1 MTVKENELTLRLV
14 DGEEEE
20 KFLEKAVQ
28 DMKDRRVNSKK
39 FTRGRDGG
47 HRGGGRGGR
56 NNYNSNR
63 KRRNEDDGDRERG
76 DEPDKKVSK
85 PLDISAE

>member
-28 DMKDRRVNSKK
+28 DMKDRRVHSKK

-56 NNYNSNR
+56 NNYNNK
-63 KRRNEDDGDRERG
+63 KRRNDDDGERG
-76 DEPDKKVSK
+76 DEPDRKLSR
-85 PLDISAE
+85 PDIKTE

>member
-28 DMKDRRVNSKK
+28 DMKDRRVHSKK

-56 NNYNSNR
+56 NNYNSSR
-63 KRRNEDDGDRERG
+63 KRRNDDDGDRG
-76 DEPDKKVSK
+76 DEPVNKVSK
-85 PLDISAE
+85 PSDISAE

>member
-14 DGEEEE
+14 DGEEED

-28 DMKDRRVNSKK
+28 DMKDRRVHSKK

-56 NNYNSNR
+56 NNYNNR
-63 KRRNEDDGDRERG
+63 KRRNDDDGGDR
-76 DEPDKKVSK
+76 DEPEKKSAK
-85 PLDISAE
+85 QQDISAE